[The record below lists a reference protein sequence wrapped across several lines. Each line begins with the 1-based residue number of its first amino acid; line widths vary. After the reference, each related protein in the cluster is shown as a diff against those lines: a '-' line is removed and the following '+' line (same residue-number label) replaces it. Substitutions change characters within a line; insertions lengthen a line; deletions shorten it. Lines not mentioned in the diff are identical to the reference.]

1 MASVEPGNSTRSR
14 GKAHRSNV
22 VVRRDGL
29 QQRIARRYTTVTQHI
44 TIGGL
49 RLPFTRIA
57 DPDDMTRHMP
67 DPSDSPDAPQWQPY
81 WAAHWD
87 GSWAVSHVLAGESLV
102 GCKVLDLG
110 CGLGLT
116 GAVAAAGGA
125 RVWMVDAAQP
135 ALLFARLNTWPW
147 RDRVHVRRLD
157 WRTDRLTPRRFDLIV
172 GADIIYDT
180 DDWPYLER
188 FWRAHLSDGGHLLLG
203 ESGRR
208 TGQMFPDWLSDRGW
222 WVEATTIQVAQ
233 CDRPQRI
240 IRARRGAGGLPVVSE
255 NLG

>member
-1 MASVEPGNSTRSR
+1 MASIDPGSSPSSR
-14 GKAHRSNV
+14 GKARGSQDG
-22 VVRRDGL
+22 VRRRAL
-29 QQRIARRYTTVTQHI
+29 QQRISRHYTTVTQQVA
-44 TIGGL
+44 IGDL
-49 RLPFTRIA
+49 RLLFTRIA

-67 DPSDSPDAPQWQPY
+67 DPRGSPDTPQWQPY

-87 GSWAVSHVLAGESLV
+87 GSWAVSHILANEPLG
-102 GCKVLDLG
+102 GRTMLDLG

-157 WRTDRLTPRRFDLIV
+157 WRTDRLTPYRFDLIV

-188 FWRAHLSDGGHLLLG
+188 FWRQHLCGGGQLLLG

-222 WVEATTIQVAQ
+222 LVESTTIPIAQ

-240 IRARRGAGGLPVVSE
+240 IRARCLD
-255 NLG
+255 